1 MKKSTRILALTAAV
15 LMALLY
21 ISTLILALIDYPVA
35 QDLLKASIAATI
47 LLPVLLY
54 AYILIYR
61 LNQRHDDDSTE
72 M

>member
-1 MKKSTRILALTAAV
+1 MKKSTRILALAGAV

-21 ISTLILALIDYPVA
+21 ISTLILALIDSPVT

-54 AYILIYR
+54 AYILFYR
-61 LNQRHDDDSTE
+61 LNQKHDDDSTE
-72 M
+72 Q